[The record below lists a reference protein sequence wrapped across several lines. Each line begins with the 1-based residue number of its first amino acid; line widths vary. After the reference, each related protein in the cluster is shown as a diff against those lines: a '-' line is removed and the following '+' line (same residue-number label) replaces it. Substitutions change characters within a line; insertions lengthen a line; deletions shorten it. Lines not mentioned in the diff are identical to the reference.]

1 MIKKT
6 LITSVLV
13 LTTTAAYAAS
23 ITLDAGKS
31 LMQQTKT
38 IAANEGYRV
47 LWKLDVDA
55 PAHEAAHSYA
65 RWQDAIYGATKQL
78 SKTTTADTKIADLA
92 APVVCDDSKTIVVT
106 TLGDARNMVRAEP
119 GCQALK

>member
-1 MIKKT
+1 MKKT
-6 LITSVLV
+6 LIASVLV

-31 LMQQTKT
+31 LRQQTKT
-38 IAANEGYRV
+38 IAANAGYTV

-55 PAHEAAHSYA
+55 PAGESVHPYA

-92 APVVCDDSKTIVVT
+92 APVVCDGSKTIVVT
-106 TLGDARNMVRAEP
+106 TLGDARNIVRAEP